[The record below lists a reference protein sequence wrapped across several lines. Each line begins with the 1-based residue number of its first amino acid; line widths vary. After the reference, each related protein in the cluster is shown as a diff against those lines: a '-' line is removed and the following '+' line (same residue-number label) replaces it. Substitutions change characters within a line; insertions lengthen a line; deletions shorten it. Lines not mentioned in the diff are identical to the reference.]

1 MDSDVPSVKID
12 TTVPVSARIWNY
24 WLGGKDYY
32 PVDKEAGD
40 QFAQLYPGIF
50 DEARA
55 SRYFIARVV
64 RYLAGE
70 AGIRQ
75 FLDIGT
81 GLPSHDNTH
90 EIAQRVAPDSKIVYV
105 DNDPLVLAHARA
117 LLTSN
122 ATGGTDYID
131 ADLNDPE
138 AVLRAAREKLDF
150 TRPVAIMLMGILAHI
165 GNPEVDDD
173 RAVQSIVGTLKA
185 ALPSGGY
192 LAIYDSSDVD
202 PGLND
207 ALHKYNE
214 SGADP
219 YRVRSRDQIARYF
232 DGLELVDPGVVPIQR
247 WRPDNSPFDPPK
259 NLTNVG
265 GVARKPLSTSPGGSV
280 HGFVGNPRQRGRR
293 LRGGRADSGAD
304 AARRTAAED
313 AGGRWRQPG
322 GCRARDPR
330 LGVEDQPTGTG
341 TDRLQAAGR
350 QRPARPVPGK
360 RG

>member
-1 MDSDVPSVKID
+1 MDSDLPSAKIN

-40 QFAQLYPGIF
+40 QFAHLYPGIF

-90 EIAQRVAPDSKIVYV
+90 EIAQQAAPDSKIVYV
-105 DNDPLVLAHARA
+105 DNDPQVLAHARA
-117 LLTSN
+117 LLTSS
-122 ATGGTDYID
+122 AAGGTDYID

-138 AVLRAAREKLDF
+138 AVLRVAREKLDF
-150 TRPVAIMLMGILAHI
+150 TRPVAIMLMGVLAHI

-232 DGLELVDPGVVPIQR
+232 DGLDLVDPGVVPIQQ
-247 WRPDNSPFDPPK
+247 WRPDNNQFDPPK
-259 NLTNVG
+259 NLTNLG
-265 GVARKPLSTSPGGSV
+265 GVARKPLSGSPAGVFNSPG
-280 HGFVGNPRQRGRR
+280 
-293 LRGGRADSGAD
+293 
-304 AARRTAAED
+304 
-313 AGGRWRQPG
+313 
-322 GCRARDPR
+322 
-330 LGVEDQPTGTG
+330 
-341 TDRLQAAGR
+341 
-350 QRPARPVPGK
+350 
-360 RG
+360 

>member
-1 MDSDVPSVKID
+1 MKID

-40 QFAQLYPGIF
+40 QFAQIYPGIF
-50 DEARA
+50 DSARA

-64 RYLAGE
+64 RYLAEE

-90 EIAQRVAPDSKIVYV
+90 EIAQRVAPGSRVVYV

-117 LLTSN
+117 LLTSR
-122 ATGGTDYID
+122 APGGTDYID

-138 AVLRAAREKLDF
+138 ALLDIARGKLDF
-150 TRPVAIMLMGILAHI
+150 RRPVAIMLMGVLAHI
-165 GNPEVDDD
+165 GNPAEDDD
-173 RAVQSIVGTLKA
+173 RAVRSIVGRLKA
-185 ALPSGGY
+185 ALPAGGY
-192 LAIYDSSDVD
+192 LAIYDSADTD

-219 YRVRSRDQIARYF
+219 YRLRTPEQIARYF
-232 DGLELVDPGVVPIQR
+232 DGLELVEPGVVP
-247 WRPDNSPFDPPK
+247 
-259 NLTNVG
+259 
-265 GVARKPLSTSPGGSV
+265 
-280 HGFVGNPRQRGRR
+280 
-293 LRGGRADSGAD
+293 
-304 AARRTAAED
+304 
-313 AGGRWRQPG
+313 
-322 GCRARDPR
+322 
-330 LGVEDQPTGTG
+330 
-341 TDRLQAAGR
+341 
-350 QRPARPVPGK
+350 
-360 RG
+360 